1 MTTDPEGSASS
12 SDSDST
18 GQRGRARMPVV
29 PMTLLTVVVLA
40 AILAPWIA
48 PHDPRI
54 GKLSTRLIPPAWQEG
69 GSTEFLLGT
78 DSMGRDILSRVLHG
92 ARVSLVVGALGS
104 LLAGSIGTL
113 VGLIA
118 GYRRRWVDSLLMRLT
133 DITLALPLMLMALV
147 LVALLGASFKNV
159 VIVIVVLL
167 WPYYARSVRGETLAI
182 TQSDFV
188 DLARIS
194 GASSTRIVIRHILPN
209 VMPTILVLATLQ
221 IALIILLEASLSF
234 LGAGIPPPTPAWG
247 LMVADGRDLI
257 GTAWWISVIP
267 GAAIFVVVLATNL
280 LGDWV
285 RDRFDP
291 KLRQL

>member
-1 MTTDPEGSASS
+1 
-12 SDSDST
+12 
-18 GQRGRARMPVV
+18 
-29 PMTLLTVVVLA
+29 MTLLTVVVLA

-167 WPYYARSVRGETLAI
+167 WPYYARSVRGETLVIA
-182 TQSDFV
+182 QSDFV

>member
-1 MTTDPEGSASS
+1 MTTDFEDLATSGGSKPK
-12 SDSDST
+12 
-18 GQRGRARMPVV
+18 GQSAHTRMPVV
-29 PMTLLTVVVLA
+29 PAVVLSLVVLA

-48 PHDPRI
+48 PHDPKI
-54 GKLSTRLIPPAWQEG
+54 GKLSLRLIPPAWQEG
-69 GSTEFLLGT
+69 GTKEFLLGT

-92 ARVSLVVGALGS
+92 ARVSLIVGALGS
-104 LLAGSIGTL
+104 LLAGSIGTFIGL
-113 VGLIA
+113 VA

-133 DITLALPLMLMALV
+133 DVTLALPLMLMAIV

-159 VIVIVVLL
+159 IIVIVVLL
-167 WPYYARSVRGETLAI
+167 WPYYARIVRGETLVIAK
-182 TQSDFV
+182 SEFV

-194 GASSTRIVIRHILPN
+194 GASSTRIVLRHILPN